1 MSEEKK
7 VVELKDDDLDK
18 VVGGAG
24 QSIYVETRDNWNKND
39 VQADFTSKQE
49 NENLNINKNLQTLNE
64 EFEKKAKVVDLTHF

>member
-1 MSEEKK
+1 MSEENKA
-7 VVELKDDDLDK
+7 VELKDDDLDK

-24 QSIYVETRDNWNKND
+24 QSIYVETCDNWNKND

-49 NENLNINKNLQTLNE
+49 DENLNINKNLQTLNE